1 MPNPEITELLPRS
14 GNLYK
19 VNLHTHSTY
28 SDGKFTPAQLKEFYM
43 SKGYDAVA
51 FTDHRKCIPH
61 CELTDENFVAL
72 TGIELDFNQ
81 TDENG
86 RQIKVVHMNALASQ
100 PGKICEF
107 DSMLLDYDLINETV
121 ADLKREGF
129 FVTLNHPVWSNMS
142 SLNIEKIHGFD
153 AMEVCNSIALMF
165 NNFSD
170 DSALYEYFLR
180 NDGRAI
186 PIAADDCHRIY
197 PDGTPFAEYAKS
209 FVMLKANELSYQA
222 ILQALTT
229 GACYAST
236 GPRFENLWLEGDTLH
251 VECSPVFGVFVHSK
265 YLNKK
270 AQRIEKTDSITH
282 AAFDISHIREASP
295 YFWVQLRDT
304 NGQKAWATPYWF
316 Y

>member
-129 FVTLNHPVWSNMS
+129 FVALNHPVWSNMS
-142 SLNIEKIHGFD
+142 SLDIEKIHGFD

-209 FVMLKANELSYQA
+209 FVMVKANELSYQA